1 MGNRCS
7 DNIRDEIIN
16 GERVTELYASPK
28 HNEMVNRICWHV
40 QDYITKTVQ
49 PYVVYSNSV
58 ALFVG
63 EIMGASSGDIY
74 LPRVMMVSKSDVDE
88 DGIRKVPLF
97 VCEVTSEKSARYDY
111 NEKLET
117 YRRMGVNEYLLV
129 DIQQGV
135 TLQYLKDRDYVPVVR
150 AITVEIS
157 MVTCPGLKIEL
168 YPLHNTNQSRK
179 PQTTSVQEVVIGHI
193 AAELEKKLVNT
204 RNNVFKGKLYNWTL
218 CGDIVYAATPDIS
231 ILSGRKKL
239 KEIASTETPRF
250 VADVVCDEADH
261 EYAMCMR
268 DIYCA
273 AGVEECW
280 MVECRAGTIKRYLL
294 NDMADGYILHDVIT
308 RENKAELALLCLPS
322 VKLDYDAVFECRQ

>member
-28 HNEMVNRICWHV
+28 HNEIVNGICWRV
-40 QDYITKTVQ
+40 RDYITKTGL
-49 PYVVYSNSV
+49 PYAVYSNSV

-63 EIMGASSGDIY
+63 EIMGAYSGDIY
-74 LPRVMMVSKSDVDE
+74 LPRIMMVSKSDVDE

-129 DIQQGV
+129 DMQQGV
-135 TLQYLKDRDYVPVVR
+135 TLQYLKDMDYVPVVR
-150 AITVEIS
+150 VITVEIS
-157 MVTCPGLKIEL
+157 IVTCPGLKIEL
-168 YPLHNTNQSRK
+168 YPLHNTNQPRK
-179 PQTTSVQEVVIGHI
+179 PQTTSVQEAVIVHI
-193 AAELEKKLVNT
+193 AAELEKNLVNT

-218 CGDIVYAATPDIS
+218 SGDIVYAATPDIS

-239 KEIASTETPRF
+239 KEIASTDTPRF
-250 VADVVCDEADH
+250 VADVVCDEADL
-261 EYAMCMR
+261 EYAMWMR

-273 AGVEECW
+273 VGVEECW
-280 MVECRAGTIKRYLL
+280 MVECRTGTIKRYLL
-294 NDMADGYILHDVIT
+294 NDMADAYILHDVIGKD
-308 RENKAELALLCLPS
+308 NKAELALLCLTS
-322 VKLDYDAVFECRQ
+322 VKLDYDAVFNG